1 VKRNEFQVL
10 ALLRRWVK
18 EMKASGERDFQ
29 HDAGAATQPQEQIEE
44 KSRGFKSSFCDFE
57 TRKLNAATSKI

>member
-1 VKRNEFQVL
+1 
-10 ALLRRWVK
+10 
-18 EMKASGERDFQ
+18 MKASGERDFQ